1 MTAHAMKGDR
11 ERCLEAGMDDYVSK
25 PIRADKLFDTI
36 AGVLGP
42 RGGEGL
48 TAGSTLRSAEPIV
61 DWNAALEAV
70 DGEQELLHTLVQ
82 AVVDEMPKMITAVR
96 RAVDGRDPDGLGT
109 AAHTLKGSL
118 RYFASTPFRRGLY
131 WNGWAG
137 TTGLKTPSRL
147 DILESRSNGFCPC

>member
-1 MTAHAMKGDR
+1 
-11 ERCLEAGMDDYVSK
+11 MDDYVSK

-118 RYFASTPFRRGLY
+118 RYFRVDAAFDAAFRLERMGRD
-131 WNGWAG
+131 GRFEDAEQA
-137 TTGLKTPSRL
+137 L
-147 DILESRSNGFCPC
+147 DVLESEIKRILPLLEGYLSSQAANRDH